1 MPYNKK
7 QYAAALDFIQTAS
20 ANIPNVDDARR
31 VAAYDLYESIY
42 ANSTVDLKIVLRGD
56 DQTPILMPSGRKII
70 EATHRFLGLNFNY
83 FVDAGGDE
91 SARQEVDT
99 YLADFW
105 KRESVPAKFTSN
117 KRWGLVR
124 ADAVFYL
131 YGDGTKGPGRRIS
144 ITELDPRQ
152 LFEIEEENEV
162 IGIHIVEEIQ
172 DFRDPTKPEKQI
184 AKRRTFRKRYNP
196 DGTVGGIS
204 SELTFW
210 ELGKWDDR
218 DEVNKAKMERV
229 TGPEAAEREEEEFM
243 LPATITQ
250 LPTYKWRNNPPQN
263 SSWGHSQLSGL
274 ETLLYAINQTL
285 SDEDATIV
293 FQGLGMYVTT
303 SGPPRDPTTGE
314 VTDWN
319 IGPKQIIEIG
329 TEQKFERVTGVTD
342 MTPFTQHYET
352 LDKGSAEASGTPE
365 IAIGRVDVSIAESG
379 ISLQMQLM
387 PLLAQNAEKEL
398 EMITVLDQMLFDLV
412 TQWMPAYEYEAFGNV
427 DVMNELT
434 VVAIFDDP
442 MPKNRDAKVQEVVL
456 LDSSNLILK
465 TMAIQEL
472 RDLGY
477 KYPTVDALGNPL
489 TDDDIAA
496 MLLNQQAA
504 LAAALDPF
512 GAQMAAEGGDPNN
525 PDDQQGNTPDE
536 QVIDLGVTG

>member
-7 QYAAALDFIQTAS
+7 QYAAALDFIQGGDE
-20 ANIPNVDDARR
+20 NIPNVDDQKR

-42 ANSTVDLKIVLRGD
+42 NNSTVDLKLVMRGD
-56 DQTPILMPSGRKII
+56 DQTPILVPSGRKIV

-91 SARQEVDT
+91 GTRQEVDE

-105 KRESVPAKFTSN
+105 KRETVPSKFVSN

-131 YGDGTKGPGRRIS
+131 YGTESKGEGKRVS
-144 ITELDPRQ
+144 IAELDPRQ
-152 LFEIEEENEV
+152 LFEIEEGNDV
-162 IGIHIVEEIQ
+162 IGIHIVETVQ
-172 DFRDPTKPEKQI
+172 DFRDPTKPEKMI
-184 AKRRTFRKRYNP
+184 AKRRTFRKRFNP

-218 DEVNKAKMERV
+218 DAVNAGKMERV
-229 TGPEAAEREEEEFM
+229 TGPEAAEREDEEFM
-243 LPATITQ
+243 LPPAITQ
-250 LPTYKWRNNPPQN
+250 LPVYKWRNSPPQN

-274 ETLLYAINQTL
+274 ETLLYAVNQTL

-303 SGPPRDPTTGE
+303 SGPPRDPSTGQ
-314 VTDWN
+314 VADWN

-329 TEQKFERVTGVTD
+329 TDQKFERVTGVTD
-342 MTPFTQHYET
+342 MSPFTQHMDT
-352 LDKGSAEASGTPE
+352 IKKDMNEASGTPE
-365 IAIGRVDVSIAESG
+365 IAIGQVDVSIAESG
-379 ISLQMQLM
+379 IALQMQLA
-387 PLLAQNAEKEL
+387 PLLAQNSEKEL
-398 EMITVLDQMLFDLV
+398 EMITVLDQMLHDLV
-412 TQWMPAYEYEAFGNV
+412 TMWLPAYEPAFSNV
-427 DVMNELT
+427 DVMSEIS

-477 KYPTVDALGNPL
+477 RYPTIDAMGNPL

-512 GAQMAAEGGDPNN
+512 GAALGGEGEVPPGEEDP
-525 PDDQQGNTPDE
+525 NTPDE
-536 QVIDLGVTG
+536 QTINLGVTG